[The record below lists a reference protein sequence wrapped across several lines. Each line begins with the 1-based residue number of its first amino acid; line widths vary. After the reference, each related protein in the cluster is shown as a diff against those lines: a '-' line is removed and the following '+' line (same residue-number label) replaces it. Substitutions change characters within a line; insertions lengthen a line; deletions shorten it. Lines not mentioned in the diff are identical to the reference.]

1 MAALRIPRL
10 LRRLRHDA
18 RGSYVIEFALLSLP
32 MMTLLAGGVEIGY
45 YAYAKAHVEGALRQV
60 AREATTGTS
69 TAEELDTLLKSKI
82 DLLITPHVTIEK
94 RSYTAFSD
102 VNQPEPL
109 VSDAEPLG
117 GTPGTGDCYVDINNN
132 DRWDEDRGA
141 GGLGGAEDIIY
152 YGVSVDY
159 PMLFPAFGST
169 LGGTGGKMKVDAG
182 SPTNAAIACS
192 SNARAAR
199 VEDGSSQRCGGLR
212 ERGCRRHRGTSG

>member
-169 LGGTGGKMKVDAG
+169 LGGTGGKMKVDANAVLKNEPYG
-182 SPTNAAIACS
+182 DVDTPSPATKCIA
-192 SNARAAR
+192 
-199 VEDGSSQRCGGLR
+199 
-212 ERGCRRHRGTSG
+212 